1 MKILIMGEKPELV
14 GPLGLRSHGKRF
26 ILECGGETVFTRF
39 GRDLCVRGGKGGR
52 VNSQGSQLGYDLLFL
67 LGESVFKYS
76 EIYLAYIDRYSLVFY

>member
-14 GPLGLRSHGKRF
+14 GPLSLRSHGKRF

-76 EIYLAYIDRYSLVFY
+76 ERYLA